1 MIKIMFVCHGNICRS
16 TMSEFVMREL
26 VKRAGLSDKI
36 SCASSATSYEE
47 IGNDTHPG
55 TKKILTFY
63 NIPFT
68 KRGAVHLE
76 KSDYA
81 KYDYFIGM
89 DDANIRNMK
98 KILGADDKIYKL
110 LSFAGESRDISD
122 PWYTHNFEQ
131 TYNDVLKG
139 CTALLEQISS
149 SERTENG
156 ENI

>member
-16 TMSEFVMREL
+16 TMSEFVMREI
-26 VKRAGLSDKI
+26 VRQSGLSAEI
-36 SCASSATSYEE
+36 TCASSATSYEE

-55 TKKILTFY
+55 TKRMLTEN

-76 KSDYA
+76 KSDFP

-98 KILGADDKIYKL
+98 KILGTSDKIYKL
-110 LSFAGESRDISD
+110 LSFAGETRDISD
-122 PWYTHNFEQ
+122 PWYTGNFEQ
-131 TYNDVLKG
+131 TYKDVLSG
-139 CTALLEQISS
+139 CTALLEELKKEI
-149 SERTENG
+149 
-156 ENI
+156 